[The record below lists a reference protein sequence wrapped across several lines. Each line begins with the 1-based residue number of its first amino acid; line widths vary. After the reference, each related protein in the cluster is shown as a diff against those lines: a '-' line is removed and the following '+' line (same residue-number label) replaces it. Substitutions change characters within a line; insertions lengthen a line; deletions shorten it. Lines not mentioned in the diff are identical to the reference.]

1 MKIILKIFVTILL
14 IPFSYSVK
22 AITATT
28 PQIILSPAPIM
39 VTQNADA
46 SSFGQQ
52 IGPTTT
58 ASIDNVFSCSNWLYP
73 CKSASVKLDSG
84 IQPSGV
90 TLTVNGVVYGV
101 YETGVPGIGFT
112 IGVKD
117 TKASQYIPLTDKESQ
132 TWSGAVGQIGF
143 DVQINFVKISGRLET
158 GVITTP
164 EITAAVMTGHESVS
178 GVAATSKIII
188 SPTTISTI
196 ANGCEVD
203 QSLVS
208 FPLEEVSENVFKG
221 VGSHSEGISSSIT
234 LNCDANITLAMVITD
249 QSDTSNTSNIVGLT
263 SDSDAKGIGV
273 QFFVNSEE
281 PFHLGPDSSL
291 KGTTGQVQ
299 LVTTQDK
306 GNVVVPI
313 TAKYVQT
320 GNITVGSANAIASI
334 TFSYQ

>member
-1 MKIILKIFVTILL
+1 M
-14 IPFSYSVK
+14 
-22 AITATT
+22 AITATA
-28 PQIILSPAPIM
+28 PQIVLSPAPIT
-39 VTQNADA
+39 VTQNADS

-52 IGPTTT
+52 IGTTT
-58 ASIDNVFSCSNWLYP
+58 IASVDNVFSCSNWLFP
-73 CKSASVKLDSG
+73 CKSATVRLDSG

-90 TLTVNGVVYGV
+90 TSTVNGVVYGV

-117 TKASQYIPLTDKESQ
+117 TKATQYIPLTDQESQ

-143 DVQINFVKISGRLET
+143 DVQIHFVKISGRLET
-158 GVITTP
+158 GIITTP
-164 EITAAVMTGHESVS
+164 EITAAVMSGHESGT
-178 GVAATSKIII
+178 GVTATSKIVI

-203 QSLVS
+203 QSLVN
-208 FPLEEVSENVFKG
+208 FPMGEVSERVFSG
-221 VGSHSEGISSSIT
+221 VGSHSDGVTSSIT

-249 QSDTSNTSNIVGLT
+249 QSDVTNTSHTVGLT
-263 SDSDAKGIGV
+263 SDSDAQGIGV

-281 PFHLGPDSSL
+281 PFPLGPDSSL

-299 LVTTQDK
+299 LLTTQDK
-306 GNVVVPI
+306 GKVVIPV

-320 GNITVGSANAIASI
+320 GNITLGSADSIASI